1 MGTYTLQA
9 TKSAI
14 LRYNDQ
20 NANDHTSTT
29 FSPQDIRDLCVV
41 GFSVPESAQFEKIN
55 SVEVYIANQRRKHG
69 SAYINI
75 IHDSFDENAVTYSS
89 FNKLVS
95 EYDYELVFGG
105 RDMYGVVTTPW
116 MYKSDDTP
124 ATWPNASAA
133 EIARFGVALSADPTE
148 DNELTGYPTIP
159 IKNTNRPYI
168 ILKTSGTIP
177 TTTGALVGGGSTR
190 QNVINRTI
198 PCAIAWALSTPDSDL
213 TATPIKQTSAVI
225 KWRAES
231 ESAEHV
237 VNISGDALSFTAAA
251 NTFPT
256 EKIYISG
263 TVTLNTGATVN
274 LAEARYYTGIIPEL
288 NDEFSFG
295 GNPTFG
301 QSLIIY
307 GMSPSA
313 NANILKSADTIFRW
327 EINKGIQS
335 RMLNGSLAQT
345 SAVFKWRNKGET
357 TEHTTNLSGSTSTV
371 TIPANTFTANQ
382 IEWAVTANLNTGEA
396 VTTAWIAV
404 NTAEPKPSA
413 KIILP
418 KDTIVDGSKGVP
430 FEWEYSITSGTPQY
444 AFELQKSADGSEW
457 TTLVEK
463 TVSEE
468 TSTTIPAASLT
479 GGDMYWRVRVYNNDD
494 IASEWSEA
502 AKVLVV
508 AAPASPGIVVV
519 SEAPR
524 FSIRWA
530 SSDQQ
535 GYEIAVDGE
544 TVLSRYGTASAYTYS
559 DWLSDGSHTVAVRV
573 QNKYS
578 LWSEWATA
586 ALYITNAPGAAIY
599 IGSKASPTPQL
610 RITSS
615 GYDYYV
621 IYRNGKK
628 IAQIK
633 PSVLTTFTDNFANG
647 GNRYI
652 VRGGYDA
659 GGNFGESAETS
670 VTAGY
675 DTLTLYDTV
684 TRKRL
689 RLSNAKRQTRETNLT
704 ISQNATLTHYSG
716 AQLPTAEVGQQRD
729 RRYQFECAFS
739 AMSEREKAQELEA
752 MLGHIVC
759 ICDQYGTALVG
770 IASSARLVVSQF
782 LYSYTV
788 SVDEVDFD
796 EVTANA

>member
-20 NANDHTSTT
+20 NANDHTSEAFNDIKQNDILIFGGFGDFPQSIMTEQVTT
-29 FSPQDIRDLCVV
+29 LVLYAYGVNKGNIPADFDVGDVLSGWDESTITYKTAPFFYSQKATRSILSDTVGVV
-41 GFSVPESAQFEKIN
+41 AIDSYSNALDTSTAGAYGSFALWRHESFWRYGAMLKAISSVYPVVEKCEWYTSN
-55 SVEVYIANQRRKHG
+55 S
-69 SAYINI
+69 SAY
-75 IHDSFDENAVTYSS
+75 
-89 FNKLVS
+89 K
-95 EYDYELVFGG
+95 
-105 RDMYGVVTTPW
+105 
-116 MYKSDDTP
+116 
-124 ATWPNASAA
+124 
-133 EIARFGVALSADPTE
+133 
-148 DNELTGYPTIP
+148 
-159 IKNTNRPYI
+159 PYVR
-168 ILKTSGTIP
+168 LE
-177 TTTGALVGGGSTR
+177 TTGATPSIRYVTENSPGVYSDSSKERPWLDKKSEITFRGKIEFTGASLSSRSVTIVLRWKAKGENDWNEVSQNKAVYDTR
-190 QNVINRTI
+190 ENY
-198 PCAIAWALSTPDSDL
+198 SF
-213 TATPIKQTSAVI
+213 AVP
-225 KWRAES
+225 
-231 ESAEHV
+231 
-237 VNISGDALSFTAAA
+237 A

-256 EKIYISG
+256 GVIVWG
-263 TVTLNTGATVN
+263 TTVTDETGAEKSSGEYEFTTAEDVPSVN
-274 LAEARYYTGIIPEL
+274 CKYPK
-288 NDEFSFG
+288 D
-295 GNPTFG
+295 
-301 QSLIIY
+301 SLFE
-307 GMSPSA
+307 
-313 NANILKSADTIFRW
+313 KADT
-327 EINKGIQS
+327 
-335 RMLNGSLAQT
+335 
-345 SAVFKWRNKGET
+345 V
-357 TEHTTNLSGSTSTV
+357 
-371 TIPANTFTANQ
+371 
-382 IEWAVTANLNTGEA
+382 
-396 VTTAWIAV
+396 
-404 NTAEPKPSA
+404 
-413 KIILP
+413 
-418 KDTIVDGSKGVP
+418 
-430 FEWEYSITSGTPQY
+430 FEWDYIVAHGSSQY

-468 TSTTIPAASLT
+468 TSTTVPAASLT
-479 GGDMYWRVRVYNNDD
+479 SGDMYWRVRVYNNDD
-494 IASEWSEA
+494 VASEWSEA

-535 GYEIAVDGE
+535 GYEISVDGE
-544 TVLSRYGTASAYTYS
+544 TVLSRYGTASTYTYS

-586 ALYITNAPGAAIY
+586 ALYITNTPGAAIY
-599 IGSKASPTPQL
+599 IGSKASPAPQL

-621 IYRNGKK
+621 IYRNGEK

-633 PSVLTTFTDNFANG
+633 PSILTTFTDNFANG
-647 GNRYI
+647 ENKYI

-659 GGNFGESAETS
+659 GGNFGESAEAS

-689 RLSNAKRQTRETNLT
+689 RLGNAKRQTRETNLT

-739 AMSEREKAQELEA
+739 AMSESEKAQELEA

-759 ICDQYGTALVG
+759 VCDQYGTALVG

>member
-20 NANDHTSTT
+20 NSNDHTSTT
-29 FSPQDIRDLCVV
+29 FQAENTNDALLLGFAELSEQAKKEEITSIKLTVRAKKNYSDNCLFRAIEIKKAWEESTANYSAKESYSMLSSPVYGAVDTDNAEWVTLEIKPPAYWSSAAYALSYLVNRGAQICSSTDALFTKIIFDTAKGSYKPRLEIYTTGSSPTVEYITNAAP
-41 GFSVPESAQFEKIN
+41 GAYSEESAPFVDRTKETTFRWSVGRSGACASGNKISQSFLWQADGAAEWSEIKN
-55 SVEVYIANQRRKHG
+55 AG
-69 SAYINI
+69 SAL
-75 IHDSFDENAVTYSS
+75 AGA
-89 FNKLVS
+89 S
-95 EYDYELVFGG
+95 EDYEL
-105 RDMYGVVTTPW
+105 
-116 MYKSDDTP
+116 K
-124 ATWPNASAA
+124 
-133 EIARFGVALSADPTE
+133 
-148 DNELTGYPTIP
+148 
-159 IKNTNRPYI
+159 
-168 ILKTSGTIP
+168 
-177 TTTGALVGGGSTR
+177 
-190 QNVINRTI
+190 
-198 PCAIAWALSTPDSDL
+198 
-213 TATPIKQTSAVI
+213 
-225 KWRAES
+225 
-231 ESAEHV
+231 
-237 VNISGDALSFTAAA
+237 
-251 NTFPT
+251 
-256 EKIYISG
+256 
-263 TVTLNTGATVN
+263 
-274 LAEARYYTGIIPEL
+274 
-288 NDEFSFG
+288 
-295 GNPTFG
+295 
-301 QSLIIY
+301 
-307 GMSPSA
+307 
-313 NANILKSADTIFRW
+313 
-327 EINKGIQS
+327 
-335 RMLNGSLAQT
+335 
-345 SAVFKWRNKGET
+345 
-357 TEHTTNLSGSTSTV
+357 
-371 TIPANTFTANQ
+371 IPANTFPSGTIRYKIAAK
-382 IEWAVTANLNTGEA
+382 IDDGEVYTSA
-396 VTTAWIAV
+396 PLLFTTS
-404 NTAEPKPSA
+404 ESKPSV
-413 KIILP
+413 KCRFP
-418 KDTIVDGSKGVP
+418 KDTLIEKSDTAFS
-430 FEWEYSITSGTPQY
+430 WDYIIISGTPQY
-444 AFELQKSADGSEW
+444 AFELQKSSDGSEW

-468 TSTTIPAASLT
+468 TSTTVPAASLT

-559 DWLSDGSHTVAVRV
+559 DWLSDGSHTVSVRV

-586 ALYITNAPGAAIY
+586 ALYITNASGAAIY
-599 IGSKASPTPQL
+599 IGSKASPAPQL

-633 PSVLTTFTDNFANG
+633 PSILTTFTDNFANG
-647 GNRYI
+647 ENRYI
-652 VRGGYDA
+652 VRGGYNT

-689 RLSNAKRQTRETNLT
+689 RLNNAKRQTRETNLT

-739 AMSEREKAQELEA
+739 AMSESGKAQELEA

-759 ICDQYGTALVG
+759 VCDQYGTALVG